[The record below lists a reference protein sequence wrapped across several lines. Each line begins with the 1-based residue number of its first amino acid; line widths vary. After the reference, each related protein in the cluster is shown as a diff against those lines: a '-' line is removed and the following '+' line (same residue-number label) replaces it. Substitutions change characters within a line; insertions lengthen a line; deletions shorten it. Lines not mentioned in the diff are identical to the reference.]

1 MKSVCVPT
9 EFFKKKLNRRKIS
22 EYIIHSKSKYY
33 FMKLCFILYVLKQRH
48 ISAGVYWIT
57 VKKCI
62 SYCGGYNFKKLKI
75 YYKTKLYNLVL
86 IKH

>member
-57 VKKCI
+57 VKNAFLI
-62 SYCGGYNFKKLKI
+62 VEATILKSLK
-75 YYKTKLYNLVL
+75 YTTKPNYT
-86 IKH
+86 I